1 MKPVTTAVVA
11 AFLLAACQNADPTS
25 YHHAAAHPYEVTESS
40 VDMPLEGLATD
51 VAAERAAMF
60 ATDRPN
66 NGSSFVVAASHDVA
80 EAVLVV
86 LLHAGV
92 DRRDIRLVPD
102 AIPAKIVRTDRFG
115 SVSAC
120 APVPR
125 SLAPWQYVRDIDDG
139 YGRDNSS
146 GSLFG
151 CAVRG
156 NIVQMLDDPRTLA
169 VPRPASGRE
178 GSRAAAVH
186 DRWIRGEH
194 TGSKALLSND
204 GTTTSDLSGGGS
216 E

>member
-1 MKPVTTAVVA
+1 MKPVTMAIAVA
-11 AFLLAACQNADPTS
+11 LLLAACQNADPRS

-40 VDMPLEGLATD
+40 VDMSLDGLATN
-51 VAAERAAMF
+51 VAVERAVTF
-60 ATDRPN
+60 AADRPN
-66 NGSSFVVAASHDVA
+66 NGSSFIVAASYDVA
-80 EAVLVV
+80 EAVLFA

-92 DRRDIRLVPD
+92 NRRDIRLVPEGV
-102 AIPAKIVRTDRFG
+102 PAKIVRTDRFG

-125 SLAPWQYVRDIDDG
+125 SLAPRQYVRDIDDG
-139 YGRDNSS
+139 YGRDNGS